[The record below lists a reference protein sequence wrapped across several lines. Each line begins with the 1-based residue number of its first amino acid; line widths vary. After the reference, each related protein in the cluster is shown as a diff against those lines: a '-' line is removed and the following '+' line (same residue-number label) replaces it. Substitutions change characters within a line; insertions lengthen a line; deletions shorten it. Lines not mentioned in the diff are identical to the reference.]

1 MNKPLAVRLIFFAL
15 TFPVIF
21 LAGCKKN
28 DTSPKPVITITPPA
42 QQNKIVYLDYLIGPN
57 TYTLWTANYD
67 GSGAQQVNIAMPAKV
82 KLGGGLPK
90 ISLDDKNIYFNG
102 ISTVDNVSSI
112 YSCDMTGNNVKL
124 LVAGGNNGQAEIKG
138 TYYTNQQGKI
148 LYGMVVNYA
157 QYLWTA
163 NSDGSDQ
170 QQINVTLPVNSYV
183 PSYSMLVPSL
193 DGKTIFF
200 IIYLADGNE
209 FIYSCGVD
217 GSKLTPVINDPSGY
231 SYIIGAAFST
241 GQQSKI
247 VYMNYKGSGQMM
259 IANSDGSG
267 AQAVNYTLPYPAATD
282 VNPPAISPD
291 GKTIFFNTTG
301 LNGNEYGV
309 YSCNIDGSNLKQ
321 LLTPSTQ
328 YHAFFIGQAF

>member
-1 MNKPLAVRLIFFAL
+1 MNKLLVARLTLFAL
-15 TFPVIF
+15 AFSVIF

-28 DTSPKPVITITPPA
+28 GTSPKPPITIAPPA
-42 QQNKIVYLDYLIGPN
+42 QQNKIVYLDYLNGPN

-67 GSGAQQVNIAMPAKV
+67 GSGAQQINIAMPTKI

-102 ISTVDNVSSI
+102 VSTVNNVSSI
-112 YSCDMTGNNVKL
+112 YSCDMNGNNVNL
-124 LVAGGNNGQAEIKG
+124 LVAGGNDGQAEISG
-138 TYYTNQQGKI
+138 TYYANQQGKI
-148 LYGMVVNYA
+148 LYGMIVNYA
-157 QYLWTA
+157 EYLWSA

-170 QQINVTLPVNSYV
+170 QQINVTLPVNAYV
-183 PSYSMLVPSL
+183 PASSLLVPSP

-200 IIYLADGNE
+200 RLALANGNY

-231 SYIIGAAFST
+231 SYFIGAAFIV

-247 VYMNYKGSGQMM
+247 VYMNYKGSGQIM

-267 AQAVNYTLPYPAATD
+267 AQAVSYTLPYPAATN
-282 VNPPAISPD
+282 VNPPAMSPD

-321 LLTPSTQ
+321 ILTPPTRYDS
-328 YHAFFIGQAF
+328 YVIGQAF